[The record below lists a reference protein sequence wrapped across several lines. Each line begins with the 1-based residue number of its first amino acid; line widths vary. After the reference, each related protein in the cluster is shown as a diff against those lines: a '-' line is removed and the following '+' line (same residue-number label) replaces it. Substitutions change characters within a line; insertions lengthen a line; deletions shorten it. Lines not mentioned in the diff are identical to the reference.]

1 MAAPQASTLEII
13 AFHLGDQQFC
23 IRTTSIREIRGWAA
37 ATPLPHAP
45 PHMLGVMNLR
55 GSVIPVIDLA
65 ARLGVQGAVSTDR
78 SAIVVAEVGASII
91 GLVVDRV
98 SDILSIGNDRIQPVP
113 DLGTSFDPAFSH
125 GIIPLE
131 HGMVCFLDLDHMFAS
146 LEPVPSVAS
155 HDSPAYLPSQETKEN
170 TANA

>member
-1 MAAPQASTLEII
+1 MSGPDPSTTTMLEII

-23 IRTTSIREIRGWAA
+23 IRTISIREIRGWAA

-45 PHMLGVMNLR
+45 PHVLGVMNLR

-65 ARLGVQGAVSTDR
+65 AKLGVLGAVSTER
-78 SAIVVAEVGASII
+78 SAIVVAEIGNGII

-98 SDILSIGNDRIQPVP
+98 SDILSISSDRVQSVP
-113 DLGTSFDPAFSH
+113 DLGTSFDPAFSY

-131 HGMVCFLDLDHMFAS
+131 QGMVCFLNLDHMFGT
-146 LEPVPSVAS
+146 LEQVQSA
-155 HDSPAYLPSQETKEN
+155 A
-170 TANA
+170 

>member
-1 MAAPQASTLEII
+1 MIDQRLSTTTTLEII

-23 IRTTSIREIRGWAA
+23 IKTTSIREIRGWAA

-45 PHMLGVMNLR
+45 PHVLGVMNLR

-65 ARLGVQGAVSTDR
+65 ARLGVQGALSTER
-78 SAIVVAEVGASII
+78 SAIVVAEVGNSII

-98 SDILSIGNDRIQPVP
+98 SDILSIGSDHIQPVP
-113 DLGTSFDPAFSH
+113 DLGTSFDPAFSY

-131 HGMVCFLDLDHMFAS
+131 QGMVCFLNLDHMFAN
-146 LEPVPSVAS
+146 LEHVQSA
-155 HDSPAYLPSQETKEN
+155 A
-170 TANA
+170 

>member
-1 MAAPQASTLEII
+1 MNSQSLSAATTLEII

-23 IRTTSIREIRGWAA
+23 IKTTSIREIRGWAA

-45 PHMLGVMNLR
+45 PHVLGVMNLR

-65 ARLGVQGAVSTDR
+65 ARLGVRGAVSTDR
-78 SAIVVAEVGASII
+78 SAIVVAEIGSSIV

-98 SDILSIGNDRIQPVP
+98 SDILSIGSDRIQPVP
-113 DLGTSFDPAFSH
+113 DLGTSFDPTFSY

-131 HGMVCFLDLDHMFAS
+131 QGMVCFLNLDYMFAG
-146 LEPVPSVAS
+146 LEPVP
-155 HDSPAYLPSQETKEN
+155 
-170 TANA
+170 TAA

>member
-1 MAAPQASTLEII
+1 MNSQSLSAATTLEII

-23 IRTTSIREIRGWAA
+23 IKTTSIREIRGWAA

-45 PHMLGVMNLR
+45 PHVLGVMNLR

-65 ARLGVQGAVSTDR
+65 ARLGVRGAVSTDR
-78 SAIVVAEVGASII
+78 SAIVVAEIGSSIV

-98 SDILSIGNDRIQPVP
+98 SDILSIGSDRIQPVP
-113 DLGTSFDPAFSH
+113 DLGTSFDPAFSY

-131 HGMVCFLDLDHMFAS
+131 QGMVCFLNLDYMFAS
-146 LEPVPSVAS
+146 LEQVP
-155 HDSPAYLPSQETKEN
+155 
-170 TANA
+170 TAA

>member
-1 MAAPQASTLEII
+1 MESMASNATLEII

-23 IRTTSIREIRGWAA
+23 IRTTAIREIRGWAA

-45 PHMLGVMNLR
+45 PDVLGVMNLR

-65 ARLGVQGAVSTDR
+65 AKLGVHSASHTDR
-78 SAIVVAEVGASII
+78 SAIVVAEIGENII

-98 SDILSIGNDRIQPVP
+98 SDILSIGSDRIQPVP
-113 DLGTSFDPAFSH
+113 DLGRTFDPAFSH

-131 HGMVCFLDLDHMFAS
+131 HGMVCFLNLDHMFAGI
-146 LEPVPSVAS
+146 EDRIEA
-155 HDSPAYLPSQETKEN
+155 A
-170 TANA
+170 

>member
-1 MAAPQASTLEII
+1 MNSQSLSATTTLEII

-23 IRTTSIREIRGWAA
+23 IKTTSIREIRGWAA

-45 PHMLGVMNLR
+45 PHVLGVMNLR

-65 ARLGVQGAVSTDR
+65 AKLGVRGAVSTDR
-78 SAIVVAEVGASII
+78 SAIVVAEIGSSVV

-98 SDILSIGNDRIQPVP
+98 SDILSIGSDRIQPVP
-113 DLGTSFDPAFSH
+113 DLGTSFDPAFSY

-131 HGMVCFLDLDHMFAS
+131 QGMVCFINLDYMFAS
-146 LEPVPSVAS
+146 LEQTP
-155 HDSPAYLPSQETKEN
+155 
-170 TANA
+170 TAG

>member
-1 MAAPQASTLEII
+1 MSGQSLSTATTLEII

-45 PHMLGVMNLR
+45 PHVLGVMNLR

-65 ARLGVQGAVSTDR
+65 ARLGVRGAGSTER
-78 SAIVVAEVGASII
+78 SAIVVAEIGSNII

-98 SDILSIGNDRIQPVP
+98 SDILSIGSDRIQPVP

-131 HGMVCFLDLDHMFAS
+131 QGMVCFLNLDYMFAN
-146 LEPVPSVAS
+146 LEQTPSA
-155 HDSPAYLPSQETKEN
+155 A
-170 TANA
+170 

>member
-1 MAAPQASTLEII
+1 MNDLNLSATTMLEII

-45 PHMLGVMNLR
+45 PYVLGVMNLR

-65 ARLGVQGAVSTDR
+65 AKLGVLGAVSTER
-78 SAIVVAEVGASII
+78 SAIVVAEIGNSII

-98 SDILSIGNDRIQPVP
+98 SDILSISSDRVQPVP
-113 DLGTSFDPAFSH
+113 DLGTSFDPAFSY

-131 HGMVCFLDLDHMFAS
+131 QGMVCFLNLDHMFGT
-146 LEPVPSVAS
+146 LEQVQSA
-155 HDSPAYLPSQETKEN
+155 A
-170 TANA
+170 